1 MKHFSYILNS
11 TKDIKPE
18 VLSVLSLIDAHPY
31 QLPDTDMQSLGDL
44 HDRLSVEFVDDC
56 GARTRTIYMTMDE
69 LKSLISLL
77 EERNKEILAYNQV
90 LKEQE
95 HALRRNNNHAE
106 ANRIECQMRQT
117 YWISSIREIYENKL
131 KKSYNGDDK
140 IDFPQIVHRSG
151 YYTRKDDKPKV
162 VLENST
168 IYGVIPTYI
177 HELMHAYYDEQLGT
191 MNDAEFVEE
200 PLAEY
205 GMLKFLESF
214 VNANPEYN
222 YLLDDALRCV
232 RYKQQSLGMAHYGFG
247 EYLYQNH
254 SNIPWEQMLHRIN
267 PLIGDTVPEYKDLIR
282 MLYYVYPDKNE
293 LPKVSQTLYDILCR
307 ASGKKAVTIEN
318 TVSASKDRIDDYWK
332 VKLAEVYY
340 HINRDCAPGDY
351 DWNRKGIIVA
361 DDETGELLAFV
372 KEALKY
378 DELVAAGKVNEI
390 TVNKHWPLDSFDECW
405 KMLLSE
411 ARRINH
417 GLLVVNVYDI
427 RIFNHCWCIKQL
439 AKQEDPALKF
449 KEYVLLVI
457 KDISWAQVKEYAQEH
472 NKGEFDAMV
481 DCFYH
486 RVYFEE

>member
-56 GARTRTIYMTMDE
+56 GARTRTVFMTMDE

-77 EERNKEILAYNQV
+77 EERNKEIMAYNQV

-95 HALRRNNNHAE
+95 HALRRINNHAD
-106 ANRIECQMRQT
+106 ANRIERQMRQT

-191 MNDAEFVEE
+191 RNDAEFVEE

-232 RYKQQSLGMAHYGFG
+232 RNKQQSLGMAHYGFG

-307 ASGKKAVTIEN
+307 ASGKKAVTIEKA
-318 TVSASKDRIDDYWK
+318 VSASKDRTWIMMDVSEIESLFEQY
-332 VKLAEVYY
+332 LST
-340 HINRDCAPGDY
+340 CA
-351 DWNRKGIIVA
+351 
-361 DDETGELLAFV
+361 
-372 KEALKY
+372 
-378 DELVAAGKVNEI
+378 
-390 TVNKHWPLDSFDECW
+390 
-405 KMLLSE
+405 LSE
-411 ARRINH
+411 ASND
-417 GLLVVNVYDI
+417 LLNDSTVKDYLHHLEFDILYKHVPHLRPRVYD
-427 RIFNHCWCIKQL
+427 CIYEMTPSQNVLKNL
-439 AKQEDPALKF
+439 KVLTADVTFMSGDKADSHHARLHALKHYYTF
-449 KEYVLLVI
+449 ISAIELRHRILLI
-457 KDISWAQVKEYAQEH
+457 E
-472 NKGEFDAMV
+472 
-481 DCFYH
+481 
-486 RVYFEE
+486 